1 MWLTEQLSTNS
12 LRVVEYGP
20 MMKIDWAAK
29 SQNRLLFADLVYE
42 TSSFSQKE
50 SPLESIDSN
59 SLVINLGMEMS

>member
-29 SQNRLLFADLVYE
+29 SQNRLLFAD
-42 TSSFSQKE
+42 FSQKE

-59 SLVINLGMEMS
+59 SLVINLGMEMEKLYY